1 MLFTGHKGRSLSQKL
16 ASFFRWF
23 AGSTCMT
30 QLKKYC
36 DLSTSFKSKSP
47 LFGTGGNTRLGY
59 DSWKLW
65 SNCIKNKIMSTK
77 QMRLCN

>member
-1 MLFTGHKGRSLSQKL
+1 MLFTGHHLKRSLSQKL
-16 ASFFRWF
+16 VPSSDGLGATHMR
-23 AGSTCMT
+23 T

-47 LFGTGGNTRLGY
+47 LFGTGGNTRFGY

-65 SNCIKNKIMSTK
+65 SNWINNTTMSTK
-77 QMRLCN
+77 QMRL